1 MNEEI
6 ASFEEA
12 LKTCMTAENGSETQ
26 MAAILYCLEN
36 APPGLQDMFR
46 QRAREL
52 QGAATAADHECAC
65 GHHH

>member
-1 MNEEI
+1 MNEEF

-12 LKTCMTAENGSETQ
+12 LKTCITAENGGETQ

-36 APPGLQDMFR
+36 APPELQDMFR

-52 QGAATAADHECAC
+52 QGAAAADHECDC

>member
-1 MNEEI
+1 MNEEF

-12 LKTCMTAENGSETQ
+12 LKTCITAENGDEAQ

-36 APPGLQDMFR
+36 APPELQDMFR

-52 QGAATAADHECAC
+52 QSAAAADHGCDC
-65 GHHH
+65 GHNH